1 MIAVSNLHWQSTF
14 GADTGLRGE
23 PRRRVARAA
32 RIDFPTTLAVALIAS
47 FAALACSQPRYDL
60 RRPFEEAGDLTV
72 EIGQVGDTT
81 RPFVRFRPG
90 AEGAKEIALGPV
102 HRGFLRTYLALDP
115 GAGGAASAVIELRG
129 EGLLAKLL
137 LEEPRTCRHRWPPGE
152 ERQSWEECLLP
163 IRHDYGNATLR
174 IEFEGPEGA
183 ELRVSSPILVAAAAA
198 PKPNVFVIVL
208 DTARADVFSTFN
220 DRVPIGARLDALARD
235 AIVFDDLH
243 APSSWTR
250 ASVATLITGLPP
262 TRHQV
267 FDRLHL
273 LSPRLPTLQSHL
285 RSNGYVTL
293 AWSTNP
299 NILPIW
305 GFARDFDEFA
315 DVGVPDWKRNK
326 ADASRV
332 FERVR
337 ASVEANRSE
346 AAFYYLHFMDPH
358 HPYLPPA
365 EDLREVQGLS
375 RTRPEIFPAPLLSGK
390 RIAKA
395 RGEYER
401 YLAEI
406 RDFDAQI
413 GSFFDFLK
421 DVGLYEDSLI
431 LLVSDHGEEF
441 LEHGGRYHGRNLYE
455 ESLRVP
461 GFLKLPGNARAGTR
475 IARPVG
481 LVDLLP
487 TITARLGLPAPPG
500 VEGSDVLDSDP
511 AELPGVAELV
521 LDDRRLAAVNHRGW
535 KLIVDYQGGGV
546 ELYDLVDDP
555 GEQRNLADEQPE
567 KVSELRVLLDRMT
580 AIHAEG
586 WHLRGCGCRNRHM
599 LRLQIRAAG
608 AEIGA
613 IGLEDGDGVA
623 PRDGNEGF
631 DVAFDLAP
639 TISRQERFGR
649 AINVV
654 LPDEDEISLRPS
666 DSDAAGAPVG
676 IHPGTA
682 EGLRFAL
689 GNGELRDLEDWLD
702 LRGLVDAAE
711 LEAGEPANCRPPAPA
726 PAKRSGSEPETCEP
740 YVRIWYVAPPRAVS
754 ESTVD
759 PSISERLKALGYT
772 W

>member
-1 MIAVSNLHWQSTF
+1 MTAVSGRFVS
-14 GADTGLRGE
+14 
-23 PRRRVARAA
+23 
-32 RIDFPTTLAVALIAS
+32 LIAS
-47 FAALACSQPRYDL
+47 FAALACSQPQYDL
-60 RRPFEEAGDLTV
+60 RRPFEESGDFAV
-72 EIGQVGDTT
+72 EYGQVGDTT
-81 RPFVRFRPG
+81 RPFVRFRAG
-90 AEGAKEIALGPV
+90 GGGAKEIALGPV
-102 HRGFLRTYLALDP
+102 HRGFLRTQLALDP
-115 GAGGAASAVIELRG
+115 GADGAASAEVELRG

-137 LEEPRTCRHRWPPGE
+137 GDEAGICRHRWLPAE
-152 ERQSWEECLLP
+152 ERRRWEECLLP
-163 IRHDYGNATLR
+163 IRRDYGNATLR
-174 IEFEGPEGA
+174 IRFDGPEDA
-183 ELRVSSPILVAAAAA
+183 ALRVSSPVLVAAAAP

-208 DTARADVFSTFN
+208 DTARADVFTTFN

-235 AIVFDDLH
+235 AIVFDDLR

-250 ASVATLITGLPP
+250 TSVATLITGLSP

-285 RSNGYVTL
+285 RSNGYLTL

-305 GFARDFDEFA
+305 GFARAFDVFA
-315 DVGVPDWKRNK
+315 DAGVQDWKRNK
-326 ADASRV
+326 ADASGV

-337 ASVEANRSE
+337 ASVEANRGQASL
-346 AAFYYLHFMDPH
+346 YYLHFMDPH
-358 HPYLPPA
+358 HPYLPP
-365 EDLREVQGLS
+365 EDHLREVKGLS
-375 RTRPEIFPAPLLSGK
+375 QRRPEIFPGSLFSGK
-390 RIAKA
+390 RAAKV
-395 RGEYER
+395 RGEYQR

-421 DVGLYEDSLI
+421 EAGLYEDSLI
-431 LLVSDHGEEF
+431 LVVSDHGEEF
-441 LEHGGRYHGRNLYE
+441 LEHGDLYHGQNLYE

-461 GFLKLPGNARAGTR
+461 GFLKLPGNERAGTR

-487 TITARLGLPAPPG
+487 TISGQLGLAAPPG
-500 VEGSDVLDSDP
+500 VEGSDVLDSEGS
-511 AELPGVAELV
+511 ELPRVAQLV
-521 LDDRRLAAVNHRGW
+521 LDDRRLAAVKHRGW
-535 KLIVDYQGGGV
+535 KLIVDYRAGGV
-546 ELYDLVDDP
+546 ELYDLVGDP
-555 GEQRNLADEQPE
+555 AEQRNLAEEQTE

-586 WHLRGCGCRNRHM
+586 WHFRGCGCGNRHT

-608 AEIGA
+608 VGIDSV
-613 IGLEDGDGVA
+613 GLEDGDAVV
-623 PRDGNEGF
+623 PRTGNEGF
-631 DVAFDLAP
+631 DVAFELAP
-639 TISRQERFGR
+639 TIRQQERFGH

-654 LPDEDEISLRPS
+654 LRDEDEISLQRHDP
-666 DSDAAGAPVG
+666 DEAEAPVS
-676 IHPGTA
+676 IRPGAA
-682 EGLRFAL
+682 EGLSFAL
-689 GNGELRDLEDWLD
+689 GNGERRHLGDWLD
-702 LRGLVDAAE
+702 LSDLVDAAQ
-711 LEAGEPANCRPPAPA
+711 LEVGEPADCRPPTPA
-726 PAKRSGSEPETCEP
+726 PAKSSGSEPETCEP